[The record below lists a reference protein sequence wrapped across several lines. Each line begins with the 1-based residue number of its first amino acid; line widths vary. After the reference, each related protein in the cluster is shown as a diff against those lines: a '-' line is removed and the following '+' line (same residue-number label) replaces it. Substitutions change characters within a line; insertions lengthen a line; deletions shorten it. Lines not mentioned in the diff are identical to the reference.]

1 MSILFNNLSLR
12 YRQALF
18 LRIDADTHPQEK
30 VIYGISIVP
39 TFLFYYYGKEQERI
53 TGCDQALLEAKIEQY
68 TQISQRSNYFC
79 DEDGNVEEQRE
90 DEHIDTTIFDFYDSS
105 TNSVEEMSPKTSQ
118 YSHTSDQDYVPPT
131 LRSSISP
138 VIPVS
143 DMQNQYVTTIQKSP
157 ELVMEPATTVLS
169 TPSLSQPTPT
179 SGESVQGTVSQ
190 PKPKTHTHLEPI
202 EEILLDLGFSISTIS
217 QVLHRVYKQNA
228 LSVIGLAL
236 TIENGI
242 QYYDD
247 VSDWEIVVLF
257 NRMGNR

>member
-1 MSILFNNLSLR
+1 
-12 YRQALF
+12 
-18 LRIDADTHPQEK
+18 
-30 VIYGISIVP
+30 
-39 TFLFYYYGKEQERI
+39 
-53 TGCDQALLEAKIEQY
+53 
-68 TQISQRSNYFC
+68 
-79 DEDGNVEEQRE
+79 
-90 DEHIDTTIFDFYDSS
+90 
-105 TNSVEEMSPKTSQ
+105 
-118 YSHTSDQDYVPPT
+118 
-131 LRSSISP
+131 
-138 VIPVS
+138 
-143 DMQNQYVTTIQKSP
+143 
-157 ELVMEPATTVLS
+157 MEPATTVLS